1 MHALIFFFWV
11 FIFWLFDFKRSLMIH
26 LFMYIF
32 LYIWFSL
39 LGESIPQH
47 KKYLN
52 CKCSLFSSSVSP
64 SVATVNI
71 GTNII
76 QSHIFIRTSRF
87 GLKRKCILDC
97 QYLWI
102 YIFVEFFLGCT
113 MRKNKKKFT
122 QTQTKLGE
130 VYTIYGENST

>member
-1 MHALIFFFWV
+1 MG
-11 FIFWLFDFKRSLMIH
+11 
-26 LFMYIF
+26 
-32 LYIWFSL
+32 SL

-52 CKCSLFSSSVSP
+52 CKCSLFSSSVNP

-113 MRKNKKKFT
+113 YEKKQKNFT

>member
-1 MHALIFFFWV
+1 MG
-11 FIFWLFDFKRSLMIH
+11 
-26 LFMYIF
+26 
-32 LYIWFSL
+32 SL

-102 YIFVEFFLGCT
+102 YIFVEFFWDAH
-113 MRKNKKKFT
+113 MRKNKKISHKHRQNLGKYIRYMGKIAHNFFFYLKPE
-122 QTQTKLGE
+122 TKLCTRIKEIFSFFSLKKIGKC
-130 VYTIYGENST
+130 IL